1 MTRGGGRRAD
11 AENGGQRVG
20 PQVGTIL
27 SQARHALGQ
36 SLNDV
41 ARDLRI
47 RRTFLEAIEEGQY
60 DGLPG
65 TAYTLGF
72 IRTYAEYLGL
82 EGDEIVR
89 RFKAESGQTTPK
101 SKLNFPSPM
110 SESTAPKA
118 AMALVGLVIA
128 GVAYG
133 IWYLSSS
140 RYLDVAELVVPLPEH
155 LRKMLPGEEQGVI
168 APVPPAVS
176 PPSAAEPP
184 SAPREVAVAIPPP
197 SAPAPVSSVPSL
209 PAAMP
214 SEVTTAAAPP
224 EMAVAPAA
232 PAVPAAPVAVAAP
245 VAAPSAAPEAVQ
257 VAAQVAAPVESPAA
271 ALPNRIVLR
280 ATADSWVDVR
290 EAGNRSAVYARL
302 MKAGEMFPVP
312 DRPGLTLMTGN
323 AGGLEVLVDGQPIPP
338 LGKPGTV
345 RRGLSLDPDALKAAA
360 TTAN

>member
-11 AENGGQRVG
+11 AGNGGQRVG

-27 SQARHALGQ
+27 SQSRHALGQ

-82 EGDEIVR
+82 DGDEMVR

-197 SAPAPVSSVPSL
+197 SAPAPVSSVPSS

-224 EMAVAPAA
+224 ETAVAPAA
-232 PAVPAAPVAVAAP
+232 PSVPAAPEAA
-245 VAAPSAAPEAVQ
+245 Q

-271 ALPNRIVLR
+271 VLANRIVLR